1 MVQPMSL
8 TLTFCML
15 LIAQSCAGDSLRAKV
30 SLGGVSAGNQLAPP
44 VGRVRTNSACE

>member
-15 LIAQSCAGDSLRAKV
+15 LIAQSCAGVLTESK
-30 SLGGVSAGNQLAPP
+30 GVSWRRECRKPTCAARRQG
-44 VGRVRTNSACE
+44 ED